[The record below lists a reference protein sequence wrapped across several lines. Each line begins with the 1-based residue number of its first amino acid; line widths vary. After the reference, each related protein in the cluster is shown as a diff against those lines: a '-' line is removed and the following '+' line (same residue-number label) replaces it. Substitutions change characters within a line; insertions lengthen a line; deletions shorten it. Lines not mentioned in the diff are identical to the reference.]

1 MIARC
6 NAGSEADHSSKTRL
20 MNPNMF
26 RYAIVRKPG
35 QNFGSGL
42 TTSDLG
48 APDFQQMTA
57 QHDAYVGTLEELG
70 LTVIGLVPE
79 LDFPDAHFV
88 EDTAVVT
95 PDAAVITNPGAAARQ
110 GEEKTIEPVLA
121 DFRPIDRIEPPGTL
135 DGGDVL
141 MVGPHFFIGISERT
155 NLEGAEQLGR
165 ILARYGN
172 TWTPVDVGKGLHLKS
187 GVNHV
192 GGDTLLLT
200 EAFSE
205 MDAFRGYEQ
214 IVLDPNEIY
223 AGNCLWINDH
233 LLVPKG
239 FPDTLAKL
247 ERLGMPMHVL
257 DVSEVQKMDGGL
269 TCLSIRF

>member
-1 MIARC
+1 
-6 NAGSEADHSSKTRL
+6 
-20 MNPNMF
+20 MF
-26 RYAIVRKPG
+26 RYAILRTPG
-35 QNFGSGL
+35 PNFGNGL

-48 APDFQQMTA
+48 APDFERMTA
-57 QHDAYVGTLEELG
+57 QHDAYVRTLDALG
-70 LTVIGLVPE
+70 IEVTVLEPE

-95 PDAAVITNPGAAARQ
+95 PDIAVITNPGAEARQ

-141 MVGPHFFIGISERT
+141 MAGGHFFIGISERT
-155 NLEGAEQLGR
+155 NPEGAEQLGR
-165 ILARYGN
+165 ILKRFGN
-172 TWTPVDVGKGLHLKS
+172 TWTAVDVGKGLHLKS

-200 EAFSE
+200 EAFSR
-205 MDAFRGYEQ
+205 MDAFRGYGK
-214 IVLDPNEIY
+214 IVLNPEETY
-223 AGNCLWINDH
+223 AGNSLWINDQ
-233 LLVPKG
+233 LIVPKG

-247 ERLGMPMHVL
+247 EKLGLPIHVL

>member
-1 MIARC
+1 MQVI
-6 NAGSEADHSSKTRL
+6 
-20 MNPNMF
+20 MF
-26 RYAIVRKPG
+26 RYAILRKPG
-35 QNFGSGL
+35 PNFADGL

-48 APDFQQMTA
+48 SPDFELMAA
-57 QHDAYVGTLEELG
+57 QHDAYVRTLDALG
-70 LTVIGLVPE
+70 LELTVLRPE

-95 PDAAVITNPGAAARQ
+95 PDIAVITTPGAEARQ

-121 DFRPIDRIEPPGTL
+121 DFRPIERIEPPGTL

-141 MVGPHFFIGISERT
+141 MVGSHFFIGISERT
-155 NLEGAEQLGR
+155 NAEGAGQLGR
-165 ILARYGN
+165 ILERFGN
-172 TWTPVDVGKGLHLKS
+172 TWTAVDVGKGLHLKS

-200 EAFSE
+200 EAFSR
-205 MDAFRGYEQ
+205 MDAFKGHDN
-214 IVLDPNEIY
+214 IVLSPAETY
-223 AGNCLWINDH
+223 AGNSLWVNGH

-247 ERLGMPMHVL
+247 ERLGMPIHVL
-257 DVSEVQKMDGGL
+257 DVSEVRKMDGGL